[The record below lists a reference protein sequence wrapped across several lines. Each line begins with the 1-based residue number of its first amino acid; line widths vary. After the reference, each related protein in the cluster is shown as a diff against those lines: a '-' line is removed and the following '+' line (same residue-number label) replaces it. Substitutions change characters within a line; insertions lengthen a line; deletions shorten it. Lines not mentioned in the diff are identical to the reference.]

1 MCKRAIPMIIIVFLV
16 AGCFR
21 QSNDSFETITSDND
35 TDNGGIVIT
44 ERPTTAPATDVPTE
58 ATEAIDAQQ
67 ADPSATP
74 LPTETSAPTAT
85 DDIITIDPTAS
96 PTRDAIISAT
106 DRPDDDDAGDATQFI
121 TPEPVVELIEATATP
136 SAVPTTL
143 DIVED
148 NQPDTAD
155 DDPISADADARCVYT
170 VRSGDTLYGI
180 ALGNSVRL
188 NDLLRANSLRDTSII
203 RPGDDLILP
212 LEGCV
217 EDTATE
223 TETETETETAS
234 ATATEAPA
242 EVVIDGETVY
252 RVSSGDTLSGIA
264 ARYDVSVRQLMDANG
279 ITNPDRL
286 SVGQELV
293 IPDANAT
300 PDPTPTATATTPASD
315 GEADAT
321 DAQD

>member
-85 DDIITIDPTAS
+85 DEIITIDPTAS

-106 DRPDDDDAGDATQFI
+106 DRPDDDDTGDATQFI

-136 SAVPTTL
+136 SPVPTTR

-148 NQPDTAD
+148 NQPDTD
-155 DDPISADADARCVYT
+155 DDPVSADADARCVYT

-212 LEGCV
+212 LDGCV
-217 EDTATE
+217 EDTT
-223 TETETETETAS
+223 TETETETAS

-286 SVGQELV
+286 SIGQELV
-293 IPDANAT
+293 IPDTNAT
-300 PDPTPTATATTPASD
+300 PNPTPTATATPPASD

-321 DAQD
+321 NAQD